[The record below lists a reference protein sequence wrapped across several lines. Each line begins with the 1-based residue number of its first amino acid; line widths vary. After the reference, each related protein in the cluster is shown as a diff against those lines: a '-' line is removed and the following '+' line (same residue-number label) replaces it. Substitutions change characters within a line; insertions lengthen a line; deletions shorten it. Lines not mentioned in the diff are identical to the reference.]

1 MKINDNPSIRLSESQ
16 SLWQYCAKMG
26 ALLENRGHSTIR
38 SARVPNSPQAIPAKS
53 RFSGTPR
60 WTKSDP
66 ERVWYSFLR
75 ISSIDLHN
83 NCCYEIIDLAGENC
97 DSFFKLSP
105 FAPREYIF
113 YLKLGVHIHL
123 VLIGVLLILCKST
136 FFLKFSLLTKKNQY

>member
-1 MKINDNPSIRLSESQ
+1 ME
-16 SLWQYCAKMG
+16 

-113 YLKLGVHIHL
+113 YFKLGVPIHL
-123 VLIGVLLILCKST
+123 NSLDRSIIYPLQKHILYWIFTFDNEESVLDKSR
-136 FFLKFSLLTKKNQY
+136 KYYR

>member
-1 MKINDNPSIRLSESQ
+1 
-16 SLWQYCAKMG
+16 MG

-75 ISSIDLHN
+75 ISSIDLLN

-113 YLKLGVHIHL
+113 YFKSGVPIHL
-123 VLIGVLLILCKST
+123 NSLDRSIIYPLQKHILYWIFTFDNEESVLDKSR
-136 FFLKFSLLTKKNQY
+136 KYYR

>member
-1 MKINDNPSIRLSESQ
+1 
-16 SLWQYCAKMG
+16 MG

-105 FAPREYIF
+105 FAPREYILLF
-113 YLKLGVHIHL
+113 QIRGTYSSCFDRSITYPLQKHVYSRIFTFDNEES
-123 VLIGVLLILCKST
+123 VLDT
-136 FFLKFSLLTKKNQY
+136 

>member
-1 MKINDNPSIRLSESQ
+1 MTVKQLY
-16 SLWQYCAKMG
+16 QYCAIMG
-26 ALLENRGHSTIR
+26 VLFENKGHSTIR

-75 ISSIDLHN
+75 ISSIDLLN

-97 DSFFKLSP
+97 EFVIHFSNWAQLHHVSIFFISN
-105 FAPREYIF
+105 Y
-113 YLKLGVHIHL
+113 LGVHIYL
-123 VLIGVLLILCKST
+123 VLIEVLLILCKRIGTFLNFHFWEWIIST
-136 FFLKFSLLTKKNQY
+136 R